1 MNWDLIVAVVHAL
14 TAAALAGLCWFVQVV
29 HYPLFAVVGA
39 DRFLAYEREHVRRT
53 GWVVAPL
60 MLAEAA
66 SAAWLFARE
75 DAAGTRDRIDLGMLL
90 LAVVWL
96 STFCLQVPMHR
107 RLESGF
113 DAAAQRRLV
122 RTNWIRT
129 IAWTVRAVLAVSIL
143 LALGRTHSW

>member
-1 MNWDLIVAVVHAL
+1 MNQALTVAVVHAL
-14 TAAALAGLCWFVQVV
+14 SAAALAGLCWFVQVV
-29 HYPLFAVVGA
+29 HYPLFAAVGPE
-39 DRFLAYEREHVRRT
+39 RFLAYEREHVRRT

-66 SAAWLFARE
+66 SAAWLLWWVDSAS
-75 DAAGTRDRIDLGMLL
+75 DRGQLEVGMLL

-96 STFCLQVPMHR
+96 STFCLQVPQHR

-113 DAAAQRRLV
+113 VAAAHRRLV

-129 IAWTVRAVLAVSIL
+129 LAWSARAVLAVTIL
-143 LALGRTHSW
+143 LDLERTHS